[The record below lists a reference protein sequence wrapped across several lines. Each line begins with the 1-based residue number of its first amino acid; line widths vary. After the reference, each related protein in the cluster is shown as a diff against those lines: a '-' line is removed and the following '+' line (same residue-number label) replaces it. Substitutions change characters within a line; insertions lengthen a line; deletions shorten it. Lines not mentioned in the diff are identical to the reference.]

1 MTSYIFRSFILLEPF
16 YNLFEDVI
24 SMLKLYQFLLSI
36 VLDDLVQ
43 TLLTLVSFSAETASS
58 FSVTSFGPTIS
69 CVLFLHIGQGPHFNI
84 SCISPLLQV
93 QSLGLHIRDMASEFW
108 CFAPGR
114 YSTVKLNCDKISI
127 QRAILPLGSRNLNN
141 LTRTLWSVL

>member
-93 QSLGLHIRDMASEFW
+93 QSLGLHIRDMAS
-108 CFAPGR
+108 AYQSG
-114 YSTVKLNCDKISI
+114 VLLLVDI
-127 QRAILPLGSRNLNN
+127 QL
-141 LTRTLWSVL
+141 

>member
-1 MTSYIFRSFILLEPF
+1 MPVMSEFRATCNDFFIFRSFILLEPF

-58 FSVTSFGPTIS
+58 FSVTSSGPTIS
-69 CVLFLHIGQGPHFNI
+69 CGLFLHIGHGPHFNI

-93 QSLGLHIRDMASEFW
+93 QSLG
-108 CFAPGR
+108 
-114 YSTVKLNCDKISI
+114 
-127 QRAILPLGSRNLNN
+127 
-141 LTRTLWSVL
+141 